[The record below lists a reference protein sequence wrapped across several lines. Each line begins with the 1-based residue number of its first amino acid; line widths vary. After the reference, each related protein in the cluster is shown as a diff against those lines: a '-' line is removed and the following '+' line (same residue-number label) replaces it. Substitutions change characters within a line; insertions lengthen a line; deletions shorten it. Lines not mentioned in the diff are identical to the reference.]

1 MLDSSWIGQ
10 HKNNLDTPAL
20 ILDIK
25 KLKHN
30 IHQMSQFGIEANVAI
45 RPHCKTH
52 KCSRIALLQQEA
64 GAIGISAAKLSE
76 AEVLL
81 KQGIQSV
88 LLTSPLVS
96 PTKFSRL
103 LACLQYPGELILVVD
118 NQKNASMLNDF
129 ACKHQLKI
137 PILVDIDGG
146 IGRTGINFDQALE
159 FGQWIHQLPGLS
171 LQGIQCYAGHLQHI
185 ANFQERKEQSLAVM
199 KKAHRMRQIFLETG
213 LPAPI
218 LTGTGTG
225 THNIDV
231 EAHVTE
237 IQPGSYVVMD
247 VEYADVGVNFKHAMT
262 LLTSVISMNHAQ
274 HVTVDAGTK
283 SIYMDMNHRPRIL
296 SHANLEYSWGG
307 FGDEHGKIDGDGI
320 SALNLGDVIEL
331 IVPHCD
337 PTINLFDHFFIVE
350 NERVIDVWPIDMRG
364 KAQ

>member
-1 MLDSSWIGQ
+1 MVDSSWLGQ

-20 ILDIK
+20 ILDINQ
-25 KLKHN
+25 LKYN
-30 IHQMSQFGIEANVAI
+30 IYQMSRFSIEANVAI

-52 KCSRIALLQQEA
+52 KCSNIALLQQEA

-88 LLTSPLVS
+88 LLTSPVVS
-96 PTKFSRL
+96 PAKFSRL
-103 LACLQYPGELILVVD
+103 LSCFQYSGELILVVD
-118 NQKNASMLNDF
+118 NKKNANMLNDF

-137 PILVDIDGG
+137 PVLVDIDGG
-146 IGRTGINFDQALE
+146 IGRTGINFDQAPE

-185 ANFQERKEQSLAVM
+185 SNFQARKEQSLAVM
-199 KKAHRMRQIFLETG
+199 KKANRMRQLFLEIG

-225 THNIDV
+225 TYDIDI
-231 EAHVTE
+231 EAGVTE

-247 VEYADVGVNFKHAMT
+247 VEYASVGVNFRHAMT
-262 LLTSVISMNHAQ
+262 LLSSVISMNHAQ
-274 HVTVDAGTK
+274 YVTVDAGTK
-283 SIYMDMNHRPRIL
+283 SIYMDLNHRPHIL
-296 SHANLEYSWGG
+296 SHADLEYSWGG
-307 FGDEHGKIDGDGI
+307 FGDEHGKVYGHGI
-320 SALNLGDVIEL
+320 SELNLGDVIEM

-337 PTINLFDHFFIVE
+337 PTINLFDHFFIVD
-350 NERVIDVWPIDMRG
+350 NEVVIDVWPIDMRG
-364 KAQ
+364 KSQ